1 MGKIIDVCCAI
12 IPEGHKIMAVQRGPE
27 SSNPYQWEFPGGKI
41 QEGETPE
48 EGIIREIEEELML
61 KVVVVA
67 NLEPVKFD
75 YGFGQVR
82 LIPFVCRIASGEIV
96 LTEHIALRWLE
107 YAQLEMPEWSAADR
121 ALIHKNQKSLKQLMS
136 KADSYI

>member
-1 MGKIIDVCCAI
+1 MIDVCCAI
-12 IPEGHKIMAVQRGPE
+12 IPEGNKIMAVQRGPE
-27 SSNPYQWEFPGGKI
+27 SSHPYQWEFPGGKI

-48 EGIIREIEEELML
+48 ECIVREIEEELML
-61 KVVVVA
+61 KVAVVA

-75 YGFGQVR
+75 YGFSQVR
-82 LIPFVCRIASGEIV
+82 LMPFVCRIVSGEMV

-107 YAQLEMPEWSAADR
+107 YAELEIPEWSAADR
-121 ALIHKNQKSLKQLMS
+121 ALIRKNQKSLKQLMS